1 MRSVVAI
8 ENSFAI
14 LIQSYLF
21 TFALENA
28 VAPNFVMARL
38 PLEIR
43 RSARYISGKFASD
56 QIRLNRCMLAVDHTD
71 QQSTTYSEEF
81 QRMASFLH

>member
-1 MRSVVAI
+1 MRNVVAI

-28 VAPNFVMARL
+28 VAPDFVMARL

-43 RSARYISGKFASD
+43 RSAR
-56 QIRLNRCMLAVDHTD
+56 
-71 QQSTTYSEEF
+71 
-81 QRMASFLH
+81 